1 MADYTYTAATILPV
15 SLEDVKAHLN
25 VSHATD
31 DGLLDGYI
39 RAATKMLEGRT
50 NRCFV
55 NQVRK
60 LTMDSF
66 VDGRYVSGNRIYPQR
81 SPIANSSGVAISYVD
96 SGGTT
101 STMPSSEYV
110 VNFHEKPGHIAL
122 AYNESWPD
130 CRVQPNSVTVT
141 YTAGHGADAAAVPYT
156 VKVAIQQIVAHWY
169 RNREAVTEQSM
180 SQLPLAL
187 DALLES
193 EHLETYG

>member
-1 MADYTYTAATILPV
+1 MSDYTYTAATILPV

-25 VSHATD
+25 VQHATD

-39 RAATKMLEGRT
+39 RAATTMLEART
-50 NRCFV
+50 NRCFMA
-55 NQVRK
+55 QTRK
-60 LTMDSF
+60 LEMDSF
-66 VDGRYVSGNRIYPQR
+66 VDRRYVSGNRIYPQR
-81 SPIANSSGVAISYVD
+81 SPIRSTAGVSITYVD
-96 SGGTT
+96 SDGTT
-101 STMPSSEYV
+101 STMPSSDYT
-110 VNFHEKPGHIAL
+110 VNLNEKPGNIAL
-122 AYNESWPD
+122 AYNASWPD

-141 YTAGHGADAAAVPYT
+141 YVAGHSTVASGIPYT